1 MKPAF
6 APTLTARR
14 LNTARR
20 LKSALQLSA
29 VACLSAACF
38 SAVGCSSAGP
48 YGHSRVYSP
57 LPAERTALEDA
68 TEYDPVMATRSP
80 EAWQGKAISL
90 FGVVMHRDAGQGGTS
105 QLKLSLRTL
114 EPRNLC
120 EEEAEDSCR
129 VTISD
134 REHAVVHA
142 HVALSGDDDL
152 GRYSVG
158 GGSLVRL
165 VGQLTDDFSEDGTPI
180 IRATYYR
187 HWPRGF
193 YVTTAERDRMRR

>member
-1 MKPAF
+1 MQRAF
-6 APTLTARR
+6 TLTLATHLSTRVG
-14 LNTARR
+14 A
-20 LKSALQLSA
+20 ALHLGA
-29 VACLSAACF
+29 AACLSAAVCF
-38 SAVGCSSAGP
+38 SMLGCSSAGP

-57 LPAERTALEDA
+57 LAAERAALEGA
-68 TEYDPVMATRSP
+68 VEYDPVMATRNP
-80 EAWQGKAISL
+80 EAWQGKPISL
-90 FGVVMHRDAGQGGTS
+90 FGVVVSRDAGSGGTS

-129 VTISD
+129 VTVSD

-165 VGQLTDDFSEDGTPI
+165 VGELTDDFSEDGTPLF
-180 IRATYYR
+180 RATYYR

-193 YVTTAERDRMRR
+193 YVTTADRGRMRR